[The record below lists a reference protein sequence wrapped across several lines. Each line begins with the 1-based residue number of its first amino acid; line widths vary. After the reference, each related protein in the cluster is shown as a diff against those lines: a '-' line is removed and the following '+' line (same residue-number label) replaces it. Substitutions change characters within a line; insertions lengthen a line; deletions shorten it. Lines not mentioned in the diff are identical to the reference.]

1 MALLKEYASNLKQIN
16 SLKKQQNNAS
26 DNGEYQLSLIEKE
39 NELLEQNKSIYN
51 QLDEANKQQAT
62 DMIQESDEI
71 QKIIELRQ
79 NDLQLQ
85 REQNTLLKE
94 YVSTLK
100 EEDSLNSKLENATTG
115 LEQSTIESK
124 INSLLEE
131 RAEIYSQMTAET
143 QASADSELQVVET
156 ERQALATEEEEN
168 AKIEE
173 QASLYK
179 ELLELET
186 QRINVQTK
194 YTQTGSDQ
202 TYKIQQLINEYREL
216 TNAIEEKNKSISDLG
231 LEDTALEE
239 ENTQLLESSNAW
251 RNLQRAEASN
261 IDTINENKTALD
273 ELGDSLSQLAE
284 KYGRLVT
291 ATSEYKS
298 VQEGLGTASMISDI
312 DAQEVAISNLT
323 DRIRTLGKTAE
334 TEEAEAKSSITNMFN
349 SAKFT
354 ITSMATQGLI
364 GTFDQA
370 WDNIK
375 EINRN
380 FAELKKVYD
389 PDLYGNNNYDVNN
402 FLNDANKMGSKMGF
416 NTADTVDAI
425 YQAMNYGFGNRT
437 VAENIAK
444 ASMLLSNSGQI
455 AEKEASTD
463 IISILKAFK
472 YDNPDAMVNL
482 DGKEETVIQSVVDQ
496 LSFGGMNFPITSG
509 GIGEA
514 LQRGGSALA
523 NQGNSLEQAIQ
534 LIIAGN
540 MSRQDPATV
549 GNSMKSIAGS
559 FTDILLGDTKS
570 DILNNKNLRE
580 ILPNFQW
587 FNSDGQLKST
597 YEIMTGIA
605 QLYKEGKISPNNLQW
620 LASIIG
626 GKTQLGVV
634 TSMIKNLS
642 GVEDKYGEL
651 RDEGA
656 GVSGSAERENAEYLD
671 SLVGKLA
678 QLKDAVDKLWM
689 DIIKTSDAT
698 KIIQMGTEFV
708 NVLDLV
714 INKLGAI
721 KTLALGFGAFTL
733 FKNRSSFDT
742 MGKATLNTFKA
753 LLSVFRKLKGLDPL
767 EFQKI
772 KNNPND
778 KINNLLNKQKEAL
791 TKGVETGEAYADG
804 IAEGIESNTSIQEA
818 IDSKLGNTD
827 ELLPNNTEQVNE
839 EPNNT
844 NEIVTNEE
852 ESVSAIKEVDEEVK
866 TLDSDISEE
875 KILNVDTT
883 ESREELN
890 LVKENLDEINNEIE
904 DKELNI
910 NASETEENLNQ
921 VQEKLENIETEA
933 DKKTEFIVNTAEA
946 EEGLN
951 ETSEKIENVE
961 SKLDKTSVLSIEDV
975 EAINQL
981 TELDEKIEEIQTDAQ
996 KPTEIDIDTTEA
1008 ETKIAEL
1015 ESSINTAKSEASEIN
1030 VSSGVKGEATKVA
1043 EEGVESGAE
1052 STVVD
1057 GLLGV
1062 AGMTAEGVIGTAT
1075 AGVGIFAIPLIIEGI
1090 SKLMNANKELEAS
1103 NQKVYNDAQQS
1114 ASNYQS
1120 QIQQLTNF
1128 ENSEN
1133 GKKLESLNA
1142 QYQAGQL
1149 NTSQTQNYFD
1159 LLKQIAQIAPE
1170 TVAFKDDNGNPY
1182 INMTNGVKGLIDDLK
1197 QLKQQENETLVTPKN
1212 VDNF

>member
-1 MALLKEYASNLKQIN
+1 
-16 SLKKQQNNAS
+16 
-26 DNGEYQLSLIEKE
+26 
-39 NELLEQNKSIYN
+39 
-51 QLDEANKQQAT
+51 
-62 DMIQESDEI
+62 
-71 QKIIELRQ
+71 
-79 NDLQLQ
+79 
-85 REQNTLLKE
+85 
-94 YVSTLK
+94 
-100 EEDSLNSKLENATTG
+100 
-115 LEQSTIESK
+115 
-124 INSLLEE
+124 
-131 RAEIYSQMTAET
+131 
-143 QASADSELQVVET
+143 
-156 ERQALATEEEEN
+156 
-168 AKIEE
+168 
-173 QASLYK
+173 
-179 ELLELET
+179 
-186 QRINVQTK
+186 
-194 YTQTGSDQ
+194 
-202 TYKIQQLINEYREL
+202 
-216 TNAIEEKNKSISDLG
+216 
-231 LEDTALEE
+231 
-239 ENTQLLESSNAW
+239 
-251 RNLQRAEASN
+251 
-261 IDTINENKTALD
+261 
-273 ELGDSLSQLAE
+273 
-284 KYGRLVT
+284 
-291 ATSEYKS
+291 
-298 VQEGLGTASMISDI
+298 
-312 DAQEVAISNLT
+312 
-323 DRIRTLGKTAE
+323 
-334 TEEAEAKSSITNMFN
+334 
-349 SAKFT
+349 
-354 ITSMATQGLI
+354 
-364 GTFDQA
+364 
-370 WDNIK
+370 
-375 EINRN
+375 
-380 FAELKKVYD
+380 
-389 PDLYGNNNYDVNN
+389 
-402 FLNDANKMGSKMGF
+402 
-416 NTADTVDAI
+416 
-425 YQAMNYGFGNRT
+425 
-437 VAENIAK
+437 
-444 ASMLLSNSGQI
+444 
-455 AEKEASTD
+455 
-463 IISILKAFK
+463 
-472 YDNPDAMVNL
+472 
-482 DGKEETVIQSVVDQ
+482 
-496 LSFGGMNFPITSG
+496 
-509 GIGEA
+509 
-514 LQRGGSALA
+514 
-523 NQGNSLEQAIQ
+523 
-534 LIIAGN
+534 
-540 MSRQDPATV
+540 
-549 GNSMKSIAGS
+549 
-559 FTDILLGDTKS
+559 
-570 DILNNKNLRE
+570 
-580 ILPNFQW
+580 
-587 FNSDGQLKST
+587 
-597 YEIMTGIA
+597 
-605 QLYKEGKISPNNLQW
+605 
-620 LASIIG
+620 
-626 GKTQLGVV
+626 
-634 TSMIKNLS
+634 
-642 GVEDKYGEL
+642 
-651 RDEGA
+651 
-656 GVSGSAERENAEYLD
+656 
-671 SLVGKLA
+671 
-678 QLKDAVDKLWM
+678 M

-753 LLSVFRKLKGLDPL
+753 LLNVFRKLKGLDPL

-1008 ETKIAEL
+1008 ETKIAGL

-1030 VSSGVKGEATKVA
+1030 VSSGVKGEVTKVA
-1043 EEGVESGAE
+1043 EEGVESGVE